1 MIAAMAT
8 TPELLVP
15 ALAGLLLATAVWLRT
30 VLPAAPEFEEAAAL
44 AVIGHGVM

>member
-8 TPELLVP
+8 MPELLVP
-15 ALAGLLLATAVWLRT
+15 ALAGLMLATALWLRA
-30 VLPAAPEFEEAAAL
+30 VLPAAPEMEETAAL